1 VHAVTRAFIPDRRGN
16 RLERHEFLAVP
27 GGRSH
32 RIHLRGSAEIAE
44 QFRQDR
50 SGWWRSYQQVLELA
64 EGGEWWTHS
73 LEASGPGPGLSCSL
87 LLDVLSEV
95 LTLPRL
101 PGADFALALDWC
113 KAADGDIWRD
123 TFAGKLV
130 AAGRYRSTHPAAV
143 RAAAVGLAARMAEVV
158 RRHPLL
164 DSADVI
170 VPAPGHDRS
179 VLSFG
184 EWVGREVA
192 RTVGTASVDVA
203 TRHVFRPPAKDLR
216 GPDRRVAEGEFFFRE
231 DLSGCAV
238 LVVDDVYQTGQ
249 TVTATAAAARRAG
262 AASVYVLTGTRTRG
276 RLSGVFRAR
285 VAGHP
290 GRDQR
295 LQVPADPVQTRAA
308 EPQAVARHLA
318 QPPGEFAERHAGHRR
333 LAGRDARDRGRRREQ
348 PVSPLADGEVVL
360 AVRLDHV
367 TRPGRGPEQFCFHHP
382 GELTRRAGPATP
394 RRRRPRE

>member
-16 RLERHEFLAVP
+16 RLEQYEFLAVR

-32 RIHLRGSAEIAE
+32 RLHLRGSGEIAE

-50 SGWWRSYQQVLELA
+50 SGWWCSYQQVLELA

-101 PGADFALALDWC
+101 PGTDFALALDWC
-113 KAADGDIWRD
+113 KAADGDSWRD

-130 AAGRYRSTHPAAV
+130 AAGRYRSTHPDAV
-143 RAAAVGLAARMAEVV
+143 RAAAAGLAARMTEVV

-164 DSADVI
+164 ASADVI
-170 VPAPGHDRS
+170 APAPGHDRS

-192 RTVGTASVDVA
+192 TMAGLTPVDVA
-203 TRHVFRPPAKDLR
+203 TRHVFRPPAKDRR
-216 GPDRRVAEGEFFFRE
+216 GHRAAEGEFFFRE

-276 RLSGVFRAR
+276 R
-285 VAGHP
+285 
-290 GRDQR
+290 
-295 LQVPADPVQTRAA
+295 
-308 EPQAVARHLA
+308 
-318 QPPGEFAERHAGHRR
+318 
-333 LAGRDARDRGRRREQ
+333 
-348 PVSPLADGEVVL
+348 
-360 AVRLDHV
+360 
-367 TRPGRGPEQFCFHHP
+367 
-382 GELTRRAGPATP
+382 
-394 RRRRPRE
+394 